1 MCSRARRSLVTR
13 PCVLSLV
20 MQESIKKLYYSI
32 TEAAKIVSEEQHVL
46 RYWERE
52 FSQLRPQKNR
62 AGNRIYSARDMAV
75 LMLIR
80 KLLRE
85 ERYTVAG
92 AKEFLRQNGLPDDLQ
107 FSAPEGADQTPV
119 EHGWAAEEAPA
130 VIPGAS
136 ASHGEILR
144 LIEEIRAF
152 SAEIRA
158 KTGKNA
164 PE

>member
-1 MCSRARRSLVTR
+1 
-13 PCVLSLV
+13 
-20 MQESIKKLYYSI
+20 MQDSIKKLYYSI

-62 AGNRIYSARDMAV
+62 AGNRVYSQRDMAV

-80 KLLRE
+80 NLLRE
-85 ERYTVAG
+85 QRYTVAG
-92 AKEFLRQNGLPDDLQ
+92 AKEYLKQNGVPEDLDFILP
-107 FSAPEGADQTPV
+107 STAGADTGAADGAVADVAPHTEQQGVPAEV
-119 EHGWAAEEAPA
+119 PMGDPSEADEHVLRAREDAK
-130 VIPGAS
+130 
-136 ASHGEILR
+136 R

-152 SAEIRA
+152 SAEIRS
-158 KTGKNA
+158 KVGKNT

>member
-1 MCSRARRSLVTR
+1 
-13 PCVLSLV
+13 

-62 AGNRIYSARDMAV
+62 AGNRVYSQRDMAV

-80 KLLRE
+80 NLLRE
-85 ERYTVAG
+85 QRYTVAG
-92 AKEFLRQNGLPDDLQ
+92 AKEYLKHNGVPENLDFVLPSNAGVVAEVEPDASVEAHVD
-107 FSAPEGADQTPV
+107 AVPV
-119 EHGWAAEEAPA
+119 EVPAAEPSQADERVLRAREEAM
-130 VIPGAS
+130 
-136 ASHGEILR
+136 R

-152 SAEIRA
+152 SAEIRS
-158 KTGKNA
+158 KVGKNT